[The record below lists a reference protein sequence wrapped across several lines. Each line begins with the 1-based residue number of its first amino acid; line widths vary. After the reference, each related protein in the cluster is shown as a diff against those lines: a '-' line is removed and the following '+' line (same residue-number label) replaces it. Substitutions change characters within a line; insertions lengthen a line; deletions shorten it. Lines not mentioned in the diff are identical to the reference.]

1 MRETSPRA
9 IRAILFSAV
18 LALLLAPFAAAQ
30 QNDGPQ
36 TDAPPAVSPPP
47 PPPAPAARGPE
58 QHVVVPAGTRLG
70 VILESGISTRSAK
83 QGDSVYLRTSF
94 PITESNKIVIPVGS
108 YLRGEIL
115 ESKRPGHIKGKGELR
130 LRLDTLIFP
139 NGYTVNLNAAP
150 RSADTGGRET
160 MDEEGKINSGG
171 GKGQDPGTVVRTT
184 AETTG
189 IGTAI
194 GAIAGGAKGAGIGAG
209 IGLATGLATYFLA
222 RGPEAQLPRGSTM
235 DVVLEHALSLD
246 AGKIDFKDLGQPSP
260 ISPLPIR
267 P

>member
-1 MRETSPRA
+1 MRKTSSPRA
-9 IRAILFSAV
+9 IRAILFSVA

-30 QNDGPQ
+30 QDDGPQ
-36 TDAPPAVSPPP
+36 TDAPPAVTPP
-47 PPPAPAARGPE
+47 PPPAPAPSASTE
-58 QHVVVPAGTRLG
+58 KVVVPAGTRLG

-83 QGDSVYLRTSF
+83 AGDSVYLRTSF
-94 PITESNKIVIPVGS
+94 PITESNKVVIPVGS

-115 ESKRPGHIKGKGELR
+115 ESKRPGHVKGKGELR
-130 LRLDTLIFP
+130 LRLDTLILP

-160 MDEEGKINSGG
+160 MDPEGKISSGG
-171 GKGQDPGTVVRTT
+171 GKGQDAGTVVRTT

-189 IGTAI
+189 VGTAI

-209 IGLATGLATYFLA
+209 IGLATGLATYLFT

-246 AGKIDFKDLGQPSP
+246 ASKIDFKDLGQPSP
-260 ISPLPIR
+260 ISPLPVR

>member
-1 MRETSPRA
+1 MRKPSRRA
-9 IRAILFSAV
+9 IQAFLLSTACA
-18 LALLLAPFAAAQ
+18 LALAPFVAAQ
-30 QNDGPQ
+30 EQEGPQ
-36 TDAPPAVSPPP
+36 TVAPPPVAPP
-47 PPPAPAARGPE
+47 PPPASAHRGSE
-58 QHVVVPAGTRLG
+58 GNITVPSGTRLG

-83 QGDSVYLRTSF
+83 PGDSVYLRTSF
-94 PITESNKIVIPVGS
+94 PVTQSNKIIIPVGS

-150 RSADTGGRET
+150 RSADTGGKET
-160 MDEEGKINSGG
+160 MDPEGKISSGG
-171 GKGQDPGTVVRTT
+171 GKGQDIGTVVRTT

-194 GAIAGGAKGAGIGAG
+194 GAISAGAKGAGIGAG
-209 IGLATGLATYFLA
+209 IGLATGLATYFFT
-222 RGPEAQLPRGSTM
+222 RGPEAQLPRGSTL
-235 DVVLEHALSLD
+235 DVVLEHSITLDSSL
-246 AGKIDFKDLGQPSP
+246 IRFTDLGQPSP
-260 ISPLPIR
+260 ISPLPVR

>member
-1 MRETSPRA
+1 MRESSRRA
-9 IRAILFSAV
+9 IRAILPSIAFV
-18 LALLLAPFAAAQ
+18 LVLAPFAAAQ
-30 QNDGPQ
+30 QGDGPQ
-36 TDAPPAVSPPP
+36 TDAPPAVAPP
-47 PPPAPAARGPE
+47 PPPAPARHGSE
-58 QHVVVPAGTRLG
+58 GNVVVPSGTRLG

-83 QGDSVYLRTSF
+83 PGDSVYLRTSF
-94 PITESNKIVIPVGS
+94 PVTESNKIVIPVGS

-160 MDEEGKINSGG
+160 MDPEGKINSGG

-189 IGTAI
+189 VGTAI

-246 AGKIDFKDLGQPSP
+246 ASQINFKDLGQPSP
-260 ISPLPIR
+260 ISPLPVR